1 MPFTSLA
8 SRTLTIGEKTGADG
22 EVLSQLLELL
32 GPASIAAFAPSSE
45 VFVHKTPPSQGG
57 HRWVSVDRA
66 VNTGSF
72 PLNSSLTLVCIKS
85 KPFVLTGLTGSICTQ
100 LN

>member
-1 MPFTSLA
+1 MA

-22 EVLSQLLELL
+22 EALSQLLELL
-32 GPASIAAFAPSSE
+32 GPASVAALAPSSE
-45 VFVHKTPPSQGG
+45 VFVHKPPPSQGG

-72 PLNSSLTLVCIKS
+72 PPNSSCTLVGIKS
-85 KPFVLTGLTGSICTQ
+85 KPFALTGLTGSVCVQ